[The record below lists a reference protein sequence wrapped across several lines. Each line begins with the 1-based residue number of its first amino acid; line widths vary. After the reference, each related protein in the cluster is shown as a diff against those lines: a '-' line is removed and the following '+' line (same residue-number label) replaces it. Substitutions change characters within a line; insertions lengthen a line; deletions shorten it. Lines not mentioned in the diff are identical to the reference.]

1 MKLPNWIE
9 EAENRANSATAGPWV
24 SFVEGRDHQSGS
36 SFIRTSGKDIELC
49 GATVEDQDFIA
60 HARHDVVALIRE
72 IRRLNLLLGDR
83 KE

>member
-1 MKLPNWIE
+1 MKLPDWIE
-9 EAENRANSATAGPWV
+9 EVEKRASSATEGPWV

-36 SFIRTSGKDIELC
+36 SFIRTSGNDIELC
-49 GATVEDQDFIA
+49 GATIEDQDFIA

-83 KE
+83 NE